1 MKSLTINGSKRESV
15 GKKATKAVRNAGK
28 VPCVLYGGGKPLHFV
43 AEEAAF
49 KTLVYTADVHTV
61 SLEFEGGDK
70 FNAVLQDI
78 QFHPVSDQI
87 LHVDFYQI
95 FDDKEII
102 MQIPIHTKGVARG
115 VKNGGVL
122 RYNLRRLKVKGL
134 PGDLP
139 EFIVAN
145 VTNLKIGN
153 KLYVTAVEDKAFKIQ
168 HPDNTVICQVKTSRN
183 LIAELEPEEEEEVP
197 AGEVPASETEEVE
210 GKE

>member
-1 MKSLTINGSKRESV
+1 
-15 GKKATKAVRNAGK
+15 
-28 VPCVLYGGGKPLHFV
+28 
-43 AEEAAF
+43 
-49 KTLVYTADVHTV
+49 
-61 SLEFEGGDK
+61 
-70 FNAVLQDI
+70 
-78 QFHPVSDQI
+78 

-95 FDDKEII
+95 FGDKEIT

-134 PGDLP
+134 PAKLP
-139 EFIVAN
+139 EFIIAD

-153 KLYVTAVEDKAFKIQ
+153 KLYVTAVEDKAFVIQ

-183 LIAELEPEEEEEVP
+183 LIAEEPEEEEVE
-197 AGEVPASETEEVE
+197 AGEVPASESEEE

>member
-28 VPCVLYGGGKPLHFV
+28 VPCVLYGGGKPMHFV
-43 AEEAAF
+43 VEEAAF
-49 KTLVYTADVHTV
+49 KPLVYTADVHTV
-61 SLEFEGGDK
+61 VLELEGGDK
-70 FNAVLQDI
+70 FDAVLQDI

-95 FDDKEII
+95 FGDKEIT

-122 RYNLRRLKVKGL
+122 RYNLRRLKVKGI
-134 PGDLP
+134 PSNLP
-139 EFIVAN
+139 EFIIAD

-153 KLYVTAVEDKAFKIQ
+153 KLYVTSAADKAFVIQ

-197 AGEVPASETEEVE
+197 EGEVPASESEEE

>member
-49 KTLVYTADVHTV
+49 KSLVYTADVHTV
-61 SLEFEGGDK
+61 SLELEGGDK

-78 QFHPVSDQI
+78 QFHPVSDKI

-95 FDDKEII
+95 FDDKEIT

-134 PGDLP
+134 PGKLP
-139 EFIVAN
+139 EFIEAD

-183 LIAELEPEEEEEVP
+183 LIAELEPEEEEVA
-197 AGEVPASETEEVE
+197 AGDVPASESEEE

>member
-49 KTLVYTADVHTV
+49 KPLVYTADVHTV
-61 SLEFEGGDK
+61 SLEFEGGNK
-70 FNAVLQDI
+70 INAVLQDI

-134 PGDLP
+134 PGVLP

-153 KLYVTAVEDKAFKIQ
+153 KLYVTAVADKAFKIQ

-183 LIAELEPEEEEEVP
+183 LIADLEPEEEEVP
-197 AGEVPASETEEVE
+197 EGEVPASESEEE

>member
-15 GKKATKAVRNAGK
+15 GKKATKAVRNAGQ

-49 KTLVYTADVHTV
+49 KPLVYTADVHTV
-61 SLEFEGGDK
+61 VLEIEGGEK
-70 FNAVLQDI
+70 FDAVLQDI

-95 FDDKEII
+95 FGDKEIT

-122 RYNLRRLKVKGL
+122 RYNLRRLKVKGI
-134 PGDLP
+134 PANLP
-139 EFIVAN
+139 EFIVAD

-153 KLYVTAVEDKAFKIQ
+153 KLYVTAAADKAFVIQ

-183 LIAELEPEEEEEVP
+183 LIAELEPEEEEVP
-197 AGEVPASETEEVE
+197 EGEVPASESEEE

>member
-28 VPCVLYGGGKPLHFV
+28 VPCVLYGGGKPMHFV

-61 SLEFEGGDK
+61 VLELEGGDK
-70 FNAVLQDI
+70 FDAVLQDI
-78 QFHPVSDQI
+78 QFHPVSDKI

-95 FDDKEII
+95 FGDKEIT

-122 RYNLRRLKVKGL
+122 RYNLRRLRVKGL
-134 PGDLP
+134 PANLP
-139 EFIVAN
+139 EFIIAD

-153 KLYVTAVEDKAFKIQ
+153 KLYVTAVEDKAFVIQ

-183 LIAELEPEEEEEVP
+183 LIAELEPEEEEVA
-197 AGEVPASETEEVE
+197 AGDVPASESEEE

>member
-49 KTLVYTADVHTV
+49 KSLVYTADVHTV
-61 SLEFEGGDK
+61 VLELEGDDK

-78 QFHPVSDQI
+78 QFHPVSDKI

-95 FDDKEII
+95 FDDKEIT

-139 EFIVAN
+139 EFIEAD

-183 LIAELEPEEEEEVP
+183 LIAELEEEEEEVP
-197 AGEVPASETEEVE
+197 AGEVPASESEEA

>member
-15 GKKATKAVRNAGK
+15 GKKSTKAVRNAGK
-28 VPCVLYGGGKPLHFV
+28 VPCVLYGGGKPMHFV

-49 KTLVYTADVHTV
+49 TPLVYTADVHTV
-61 SLEFEGGDK
+61 VLEIEGGEK
-70 FNAVLQDI
+70 FDAVLQDI
-78 QFHPVSDQI
+78 QYHPVSDQI

-95 FDDKEII
+95 FGDKEIT

-134 PGDLP
+134 PAKLP
-139 EFIVAN
+139 EFIIAD

-153 KLYVTAVEDKAFKIQ
+153 KLYVTAVEDKAFVIQ

-183 LIAELEPEEEEEVP
+183 LIAEEPEEEEVE
-197 AGEVPASETEEVE
+197 AGEVPASESEEE